1 MNLEFVEWMWS
12 ASSVDHLRCVQ
23 AERGLSDDE
32 FFRQLM
38 GCRVANLRRLEEV
51 HARGGVPVLLRQ
63 TETT

>member
-12 ASSVDHLRCVQ
+12 ASSVDHLRRVQ

-38 GCRVANLRRLEEV
+38 DCRVANLRRLEG
-51 HARGGVPVLLRQ
+51 ARLDVTPKKDAAK
-63 TETT
+63 